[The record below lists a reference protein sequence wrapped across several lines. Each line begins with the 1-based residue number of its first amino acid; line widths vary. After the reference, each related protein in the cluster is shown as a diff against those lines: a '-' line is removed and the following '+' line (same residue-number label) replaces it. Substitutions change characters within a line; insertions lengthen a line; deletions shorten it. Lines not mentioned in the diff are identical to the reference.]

1 LASSYASC
9 SSIVDSSS
17 SLGEADEGSEELQAD
32 RPFSSGPWLS
42 DVVSSF
48 ADVISGLASE
58 LILWL
63 TLVMTGLGEEMLVIA
78 VSSLRF
84 RELLLCVTGSELL
97 LVELVFKYV
106 RDS

>member
-1 LASSYASC
+1 
-9 SSIVDSSS
+9 
-17 SLGEADEGSEELQAD
+17 
-32 RPFSSGPWLS
+32 
-42 DVVSSF
+42 
-48 ADVISGLASE
+48 
-58 LILWL
+58 
-63 TLVMTGLGEEMLVIA
+63 MTGLGEEMLVIA